1 MQTKGEDILEEN
13 KMGVMPVNKLII
25 NMSLPMIISMLVQA
39 LYNIVDSV
47 FVAMVNQESLTA
59 VSLSF
64 PAQNLMIGFATG
76 TAVGVNALISR
87 ALGEKNSE
95 RANKIAENGVFLA
108 LLSSIAF
115 FLFGVFGSKLFISS
129 QTSVQYIIDEGTKY
143 LQVCCGASFG
153 IFFEIMYER
162 LLQSTGRT
170 FYTMITQGVGAII
183 NIILDPVFI
192 FIFKM
197 GVQGAAIAT
206 VIGQIVAFI
215 LAVYFNRHKN
225 PDLHLDFKKFK
236 PSGRFIGEIYK
247 IGVPSIL
254 MVAIGSV
261 MTYFMNKILI
271 AYTLGKE
278 LSVNVFG
285 AFFKLNSFIC
295 MPIFGL
301 NNGVIPIIAYN
312 YGAMKKHRMI
322 KTIKLSVVYAEVF
335 SIIGAILFFALP
347 KVLLG
352 FFSATPEMLRI
363 GIPALK
369 IISVSFLF
377 AGANIA
383 LSGVFQSFGKK
394 CDIKYKTKPE
404 DIKVLASLQKEIL
417 KNAVSYVK
425 PGGRLLFS
433 TCTIAQEENEK
444 NVAWIQENLPL
455 RLVSIEEDLPEKLQQ
470 KTGEK
475 GYLQVLP
482 TMAQTD
488 GFFVSCFEK
497 TI

>member
-1 MQTKGEDILEEN
+1 
-13 KMGVMPVNKLII
+13 
-25 NMSLPMIISMLVQA
+25 
-39 LYNIVDSV
+39 
-47 FVAMVNQESLTA
+47 
-59 VSLSF
+59 
-64 PAQNLMIGFATG
+64 
-76 TAVGVNALISR
+76 
-87 ALGEKNSE
+87 
-95 RANKIAENGVFLA
+95 
-108 LLSSIAF
+108 
-115 FLFGVFGSKLFISS
+115 
-129 QTSVQYIIDEGTKY
+129 
-143 LQVCCGASFG
+143 
-153 IFFEIMYER
+153 MYER

-192 FIFKM
+192 FVFKM

-335 SIIGAILFFALP
+335 SIIGAILFFTLP

-383 LSGVFQSFGKK
+383 LSGVFQSFGKSVFSM
-394 CDIKYKTKPE
+394 ISSFIRQLVVLIPVAY
-404 DIKVLASLQKEIL
+404 VLARYGLSIGNDNL
-417 KNAVSYVK
+417 VWWSY
-425 PGGRLLFS
+425 S
-433 TCTIAQEENEK
+433 IADFAAS
-444 NVAWIQENLPL
+444 V
-455 RLVSIEEDLPEKLQQ
+455 VSIVCFIILYKKIIKPIRND
-470 KTGEK
+470 
-475 GYLQVLP
+475 
-482 TMAQTD
+482 QT
-488 GFFVSCFEK
+488 E
-497 TI
+497 